1 MNLLFNESEF
11 FIFTYIN
18 NLKNKFLKLIV
29 YLILSLFINIYKY
42 LLIIKFLK
50 YLKIKFQNI
59 NNLNFN
65 ILKIEINSYFFQ
77 RLLFVSFVISRI
89 NIKYCRNRNSTI
101 NLWKQ

>member
-89 NIKYCRNRNSTI
+89 NIKYCRNRNSAI